1 MAAEPFHMPL
11 AHLELTEGSM
21 QTQRIRVSGTG
32 AAVFVVMAAFAP
44 SANGQ
49 TVTSSGN
56 PGSVSIAVLKTAP
69 RTVPLKIRD
78 WPLGNASLAVPIG
91 PAPTRVAASASAS
104 SARIVRQRSRSTRA
118 AQRVT
123 AGVAM
128 GILGFLAGGV
138 AGAGVGAGFDREY
151 GPIQGFVIGGAIGA
165 GAGAALGVLMVR

>member
-1 MAAEPFHMPL
+1 
-11 AHLELTEGSM
+11 M
-21 QTQRIRVSGTG
+21 QTQRIRVFGTG
-32 AAVFVVMAAFAP
+32 AAVFVVMTAFAP

-91 PAPTRVAASASAS
+91 PAPTRVAASAAAS
-104 SARIVRQRSRSTRA
+104 STRIVRQRSRGTRA

-138 AGAGVGAGFDREY
+138 AGAGVGAGVDREY

>member
-1 MAAEPFHMPL
+1 
-11 AHLELTEGSM
+11 M
-21 QTQRIRVSGTG
+21 QTQRIRVFGTG
-32 AAVFVVMAAFAP
+32 AALFVVMAAFAP

-56 PGSVSIAVLKTAP
+56 PGSVSIAVLKPAP
-69 RTVPLKIRD
+69 QGVRTVPLKIRD
-78 WPLGNASLAVPIG
+78 WPLGNASLGVPIG

-138 AGAGVGAGFDREY
+138 AGAGVGAGVDREY
-151 GPIQGFVIGGAIGA
+151 GPIQGFVIGGTIGA
-165 GAGAALGVLMVR
+165 GAGAALGVLMIR